1 MGCLHERE
9 LACEVVMV
17 CACARSRKPTS
28 ARLKGKTMTKR
39 EKGSRMPQDS
49 KNMQSNMSCR
59 KEGVK
64 SNSESCGASDI
75 EKFLDIQDCE
85 IPYAKVEFIHPRSGK
100 HEFVEFHADGK
111 LEGTEW
117 VEPEYKPASS
127 WKFFLA
133 GMLWSGALASLLWVI
148 VR

>member
-1 MGCLHERE
+1 MPHKQSY
-9 LACEVVMV
+9 M
-17 CACARSRKPTS
+17 RSSNTS
-28 ARLKGKTMTKR
+28 
-39 EKGSRMPQDS
+39 
-49 KNMQSNMSCR
+49 
-59 KEGVK
+59 
-64 SNSESCGASDI
+64 
-75 EKFLDIQDCE
+75 QDCIKNATGGILE
-85 IPYAKVEFIHPRSGK
+85 VLYAKKIASAKKYKIDPEPYVTVEFIHPRSGK

-111 LEGTEW
+111 LEGMGW